1 MSRDSELCRR
11 LQTIAGIGV
20 LLSTAI
26 VSAVGDASAFRRA
39 RDLAA
44 WVGLVPQH
52 AYHRRQ
58 ATSAGHHQA
67 RERLS
72 ATPLRAG

>member
-1 MSRDSELCRR
+1 MNNRITCMSLDSELCRR
-11 LQTIAGIGV
+11 LQTIPGIGV

-44 WVGLVPQH
+44 
-52 AYHRRQ
+52 
-58 ATSAGHHQA
+58 
-67 RERLS
+67 
-72 ATPLRAG
+72 